1 MSETILIVDDDKAFR
16 IATVALLQ
24 DNGYT
29 VNAATNG
36 AEAQR
41 LFTEHTF
48 NLVLSD
54 VVMEGMNGI
63 ELLGW
68 IKSRKPDV
76 PVMMITGFGSIN
88 TAVEA
93 MRLGAYDY
101 ITKPCDNDELLI
113 KIRRVL
119 EERHKDREI
128 QRLREEIA
136 EKHSFGAIISR
147 NGTMKDVFKL
157 VRQVSETDVTALIL
171 GETGTGKE
179 LLAKAIHYNSPR
191 RDQPFVVITCSAL
204 SETLLESELFG
215 HEKGAFTGAQRQ
227 RVGKFEDANGGTVF
241 LDEIGDIP
249 LHVQTKLLRVL
260 QEKEIERVGGNRP
273 VPVDVRIIAATNKDL
288 REMTTKGTFREDL
301 FYRLNVFPISLPP
314 LRERMDDIPLLTEHI
329 LQQYGA
335 MSNNRVKN
343 IAASAL
349 ALMMSYDW
357 KGNIRELEN
366 VLKRAIIK
374 TEGDTITAVDVPN
387 AGSGSQSQTDSTGS
401 GELPFKEY
409 LKKVVQAAESKYLVD
424 MLARHQGNIKV
435 IAEVMDVDRKTIYRM
450 IEDYGID
457 VTQYREKNSDNSS

>member
-1 MSETILIVDDDKAFR
+1 
-16 IATVALLQ
+16 
-24 DNGYT
+24 
-29 VNAATNG
+29 
-36 AEAQR
+36 
-41 LFTEHTF
+41 
-48 NLVLSD
+48 
-54 VVMEGMNGI
+54 
-63 ELLGW
+63 
-68 IKSRKPDV
+68 
-76 PVMMITGFGSIN
+76 
-88 TAVEA
+88 
-93 MRLGAYDY
+93 
-101 ITKPCDNDELLI
+101 
-113 KIRRVL
+113 
-119 EERHKDREI
+119 KDRELK
-128 QRLREEIA
+128 RLREEIA

-147 NGTMKDVFKL
+147 NDAMKEVFKL

-273 VPVDVRIIAATNKDL
+273 VPVDVRIIAATNKNL

-301 FYRLNVFPISLPP
+301 FYRLNVFPITLPP
-314 LRERMDDIPLLTEHI
+314 LRERMDDIPLLTEHF

-335 MSNNRVKN
+335 MSNNRVKS
-343 IAASAL
+343 IAPSML
-349 ALMMSYDW
+349 VLMMSYDW

-366 VLKRAIIK
+366 LLKRAIIK
-374 TEGDTITAVDVPN
+374 TEGEVITAVDLPN
-387 AGSGSQSQTDSTGS
+387 VGGLQLQTDATGS
-401 GELPFKEY
+401 GELAYKEY
-409 LKKVVQAAESKYLVD
+409 IKKVIQAAESKYLVD

-435 IAEVMDVDRKTIYRM
+435 IAEIMDVDRKTIYRM
-450 IEDYGID
+450 IEDYKID
-457 VTQYREKNSDNSS
+457 VTPYREKNSDNHS